1 MFSLCMW
8 MVPVVT
14 PASSHSPVTCTLDL
28 LVILSYI
35 KYISLLDVV
44 DVAVADCGQTFCFR
58 PPAFLCILDQPLL
71 AKRKPS
77 GASHYLLT
85 WCKPTYSLPNS
96 LCIANLHTNVFWQNP
111 EKVAASPLYTL
122 VWVKTIYHTYLSNGR
137 ARALI
142 LTVFAKL

>member
-1 MFSLCMW
+1 

-44 DVAVADCGQTFCFR
+44 DVAVADFGQTFCFR

-71 AKRKPS
+71 AKKPS
-77 GASHYLLT
+77 GACHYLLT
-85 WCKPTYSLPNS
+85 
-96 LCIANLHTNVFWQNP
+96 
-111 EKVAASPLYTL
+111 
-122 VWVKTIYHTYLSNGR
+122 
-137 ARALI
+137 
-142 LTVFAKL
+142 